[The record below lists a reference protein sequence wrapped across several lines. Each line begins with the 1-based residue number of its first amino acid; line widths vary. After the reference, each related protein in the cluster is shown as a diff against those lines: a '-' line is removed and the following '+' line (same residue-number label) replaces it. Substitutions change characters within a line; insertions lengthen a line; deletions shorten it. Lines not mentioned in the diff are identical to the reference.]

1 MLFYVKCPS
10 CSRLISRNLGKYNKD
25 LSSIRNDPNMSKKE
39 KEEFASQL
47 LIKYNYKKICCRIRI
62 LGLIP
67 YHEIVVT

>member
-10 CSRLISRNLGKYNKD
+10 CSRLLSRNLGAYHKD
-25 LSSIRNDPNMSKKE
+25 LNNIRDDPNMSKSK
-39 KEEFASQL
+39 KEELASQL
-47 LIKYNYKKICCRIRI
+47 LTKYNYKKICCRIRI